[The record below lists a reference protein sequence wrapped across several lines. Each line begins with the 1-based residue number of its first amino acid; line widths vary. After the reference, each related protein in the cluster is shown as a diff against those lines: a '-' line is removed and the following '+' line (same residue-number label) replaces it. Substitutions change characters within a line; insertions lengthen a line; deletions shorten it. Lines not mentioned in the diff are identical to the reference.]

1 MIMSC
6 PGTGILALK
15 LCAAMMRA
23 MAQVAVPQ
31 IETTGK
37 QAFLGRAFVAIVKRD
52 CPTCE
57 LTMPVLRRIEE
68 LVAPFGGSLEVHVQ
82 DDPSF
87 AAGFAHACDDTAL
100 ATSYRYDID
109 TVPTLIRLK
118 GGREDQRVV
127 GWQRGEWQAITG
139 IEALG
144 EGLPAHRPGCGSK
157 TMDPG
162 MPARLKV
169 KYGNTGLASR
179 RITVAPLS
187 DPVETCYE
195 RGWSDGLPVV
205 PPTEERVLEM
215 LDGTAR
221 PPGEVIGMVPP
232 NLAACT
238 VEKVAVNA
246 VMAGCRPEYMPVVLT
261 AVEAAL
267 MPAFGLHGVLATT
280 NPCTPVIMVNGPIA
294 RAIGMNA
301 KGNVFGQGNR
311 ANAAIGRTLQ
321 LVVRNVGGGRPGE
334 IDRSVFGSPA
344 KYSFCF
350 AEDEDDPRWDSYAVS
365 LGFSPKA
372 STVTIFPG
380 DGITQTSD
388 HMSRKPEDLCR
399 SFAGCIRSIYNTGHV
414 IGVQAFL
421 AVGPE
426 HAIVFYEAGWS
437 KARVKEELLG
447 LLMIPVRELVPGR
460 SGLSGLTA
468 EEKADPDN
476 LIPKFKNGTFN
487 IIRAGGSAGK
497 YSAIIASIGGRGSIE
512 PVTREIT

>member
-1 MIMSC
+1 M
-6 PGTGILALK
+6 T
-15 LCAAMMRA
+15 
-23 MAQVAVPQ
+23 QVAVPH
-31 IETTGK
+31 IETSGK
-37 QAFLGRAFVAIVKRD
+37 PAFASCNFLAIVKQD
-52 CPTCE
+52 CPTCA
-57 LTMPVLRRIEE
+57 LVMPVLRQIEN
-68 LVAPFGGSLEVHVQ
+68 VVDAVGGILEMHVQ
-82 DDPSF
+82 DDVRC
-87 AAGFAHACDDTAL
+87 AAGFSHPHDDTAL
-100 ATSYRYDID
+100 ASSYRYNID

-118 GGREDQRVV
+118 DGQEDARAV
-127 GWQRGEWQAITG
+127 GWRRSEWQAITG
-139 IEALG
+139 ILRLG
-144 EGLPAHRPGCGSK
+144 EGLPEYRPGCGSK

-162 MPARLKV
+162 MPIRLKV

-179 RITVAPLS
+179 RIMVPALS
-187 DPVETCYE
+187 DAIETCYQ
-195 RGWSDGLPVV
+195 RGWTDGLPVV

-221 PPGEVIGMVPP
+221 APQEVIGRIPP
-232 NLAACT
+232 NLAECT
-238 VEKVAVNA
+238 VEKVAINA
-246 VMAGCRPEYMPVVLT
+246 VMAGCRPEHMPVVLT
-261 AVEAAL
+261 AVETAL

-350 AEDEDDPRWDSYAVS
+350 AEDEEDPRWDSYAVS
-365 LGFSPKA
+365 LGFSPQA

-380 DGITQTSD
+380 DGTTQIID
-388 HMSRKPEDLCR
+388 HVSRRPEDLCR
-399 SFAGCIRSIYNTGHV
+399 SYAGCIRAIYNTGHV

-421 AVGPE
+421 AVARE

-437 KARVKEELLG
+437 KERVKQELEG
-447 LLMIPVRELVPGR
+447 LLKIPVRELAPGR
-460 SGLSGLTA
+460 SGLSGLTT

-487 IIRAGGSAGK
+487 IIRAGGNAGK
-497 YSAIIASIGGRGSIE
+497 YSAIIPSIGGRGSIE
-512 PVTREIT
+512 PVTREIK

>member
-1 MIMSC
+1 
-6 PGTGILALK
+6 
-15 LCAAMMRA
+15 MMRA
-23 MAQVAVPQ
+23 MTQVAVPH
-31 IETTGK
+31 IETSGK
-37 QAFLGRAFVAIVKRD
+37 PAFPAATFLAIVKQD
-52 CPTCE
+52 CPTCVFA
-57 LTMPVLRRIEE
+57 MPVLRQIEE
-68 LVAPFGGSLEVHVQ
+68 LIAPLGGTLEVHVQ
-82 DDPSF
+82 DDVGF
-87 AAGFAHACDDTAL
+87 AAGFSHACDDTAL
-100 ATSYRYDID
+100 ATSYHYNID

-118 GGREDQRVV
+118 DGQEDARAV
-127 GWQRGEWQAITG
+127 GWRRSEWQAITG
-139 IEALG
+139 ISGLG
-144 EGLPAHRPGCGSK
+144 EELPAYRPGCGSK

-162 MPARLKV
+162 MPARLRV

-179 RITVAPLS
+179 RIEVPALS
-187 DPVETCYE
+187 DGVETCYE
-195 RGWSDGLPVV
+195 RGWTDGLPVV

-215 LDGTAR
+215 LDGTTR
-221 PPGEVIGMVPP
+221 SPREVIGMMPP
-232 NLAACT
+232 NLVPCT
-238 VEKVAVNA
+238 VEKVAINA

-267 MPAFGLHGVLATT
+267 MPAFGLHGVMATT
-280 NPCTPVIMVNGPIA
+280 NACTPVVMVNGPIA

-365 LGFSPKA
+365 LGYSPKA

-380 DGITQTSD
+380 DGITQTID
-388 HMSRKPEDLCR
+388 HISRKPEDLC
-399 SFAGCIRSIYNTGHV
+399 SSYAGCIRAIYNTGHV

-421 AVGPE
+421 AVGRE

-437 KARVKEELLG
+437 KERLKQELDG
-447 LLMIPVRELVPGR
+447 LLKIPVRELVPGR
-460 SGLSGLTA
+460 AGLSGLTA
-468 EEKADPDN
+468 EEKADPDKF
-476 LIPKFKNGTFN
+476 IPKFKNGTFN

-497 YSAIIASIGGRGSIE
+497 YSAIIPSIGGRGSIE
-512 PVTREIT
+512 PVTREIK

>member
-1 MIMSC
+1 
-6 PGTGILALK
+6 
-15 LCAAMMRA
+15 MR
-23 MAQVAVPQ
+23 QVAVPH
-31 IETTGK
+31 IETNGK
-37 QAFLGRAFVAIVKRD
+37 PAFPAATFLAIVKRD
-52 CPTCE
+52 CPTCAMA
-57 LTMPVLRRIEE
+57 MPVLRRIEQ
-68 LVAPFGGSLEVHVQ
+68 LIGPVGGALEVHVQ
-82 DDPSF
+82 DEVSF
-87 AAGFAHACDDTAL
+87 AAGFAHVHDDTAL
-100 ATSYRYDID
+100 ATSYRYNID

-118 GGREDQRVV
+118 DGQEDARTV
-127 GWQRGEWQAITG
+127 GWQRSEWQAITG
-139 IEALG
+139 LSGLG
-144 EGLPAHRPGCGSK
+144 EDLPAYRPGCGSK

-169 KYGNTGLASR
+169 RYGNTGLASR
-179 RITVAPLS
+179 RIEVPTLS

-195 RGWSDGLPVV
+195 RGWTDGLPVV

-221 PPGEVIGMVPP
+221 SPQEVIGRIPP
-232 NLAACT
+232 NYAECT
-238 VEKVAVNA
+238 VEKIAINA

-261 AVEAAL
+261 AIEAAL
-267 MPAFGLHGVLATT
+267 TPAFGLHGVLATT
-280 NPCTPVIMVNGPIA
+280 NACTPVVMVNGPIA
-294 RAIGMNA
+294 RTIGMNA

-321 LVVRNVGGGRPGE
+321 LVVRNVGGGRPQE

-350 AEDEDDPRWDSYAVS
+350 AEDEDDPRWESYAVS
-365 LGFSPKA
+365 LGYSPAA

-380 DGITQTSD
+380 DGITQTID
-388 HMSRKPEDLCR
+388 HISRKPEDLCR
-399 SFAGCIRSIYNTGHV
+399 SYAGCIRAIYNTGHV

-421 AVGPE
+421 AIARE
-426 HAIVFYEAGWS
+426 HALVFYEAGWS

-447 LLMIPVRELVPGR
+447 MLQIPVRELVPGR
-460 SGLSGLTA
+460 SGLSGLTD

-497 YSAIIASIGGRGSIE
+497 YSAIISSIGGRGSIE
-512 PVTREIT
+512 PVTREIK